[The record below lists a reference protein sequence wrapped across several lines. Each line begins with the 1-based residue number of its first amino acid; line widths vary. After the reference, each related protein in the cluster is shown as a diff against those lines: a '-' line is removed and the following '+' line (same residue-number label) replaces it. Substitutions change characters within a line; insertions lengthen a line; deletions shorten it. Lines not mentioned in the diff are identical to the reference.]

1 MIPLVLFIV
10 GACYLYARLVEVNWI
25 KIKRLDLPIK
35 RLPKEF
41 EGFKIVH
48 LSDLH
53 INSMGKRERK
63 LAPMVNSIGA
73 DAIFITGD
81 FSDTKEGEHIAASI
95 LAQLKSKYGM
105 WGVLGNWD
113 SNRTKK
119 ACNEVGV
126 KMLLSQT
133 DVIEI
138 DGAKLGIIGLRFDD
152 SLRILTTRRHREIIS
167 GLKAKLPDGI
177 PVILLEHEP
186 RIIYAAQDEGID
198 LVLSGHTHGGQV
210 RIPFGPAL
218 ETPSDMGIWYSKG
231 LYKFKD
237 TYLYIN
243 PGIGL
248 EPGSEYVKVRF
259 FCRPEIT
266 VIVLHDD
273 KTCEASSSQ
282 WSGVRAAAIYGDEN
296 TGDSV
301 SRPPS

>member
-1 MIPLVLFIV
+1 MTQSTHTLATPAKRSLKPFRSLLLIPLFLILV
-10 GACYLYARLVEVNWI
+10 GACYLYARLIEVNWI
-25 KIKRLDLPIK
+25 KIKRVDIPIK
-35 RLPKEF
+35 HLPKEF

-53 INSMGKRERK
+53 INTMGKRERK

-81 FSDTKEGEHIAASI
+81 FSDTREGAPIAASI
-95 LAQLKSKYGM
+95 IAQLKSEYGT
-105 WGVLGNWD
+105 WGVFGNWD
-113 SNRTKK
+113 WTKK
-119 ACNEVGV
+119 AYKQTGM
-126 KMLLSQT
+126 KLLLSQT
-133 DVIEI
+133 DTIRIGE
-138 DGAKLGIIGLRFDD
+138 ANLGIIGLRFDD

-186 RIIYAAQDEGID
+186 RIIRAAQDERID

-210 RIPFGPAL
+210 RIPFGPAI

-248 EPGSEYVKVRF
+248 EPGSDYVKVRF
-259 FCRPEIT
+259 LCRPEIT

-273 KTCEASSSQ
+273 KTVGASPQ
-282 WSGVRAAAIYGDEN
+282 
-296 TGDSV
+296 
-301 SRPPS
+301 

>member
-1 MIPLVLFIV
+1 MSQSTHTLAAPAKHSLKPFRSVLLIPLVLILV
-10 GACYLYARLVEVNWI
+10 GTCYLYARFIEVNWI
-25 KIKRLDLPIK
+25 KIMRLDLPIK
-35 RLPKEF
+35 HLPQEF

-53 INSMGKRERK
+53 INTLGKRERK
-63 LAPMVNSIGA
+63 LAPMVNSVGA

-81 FSDTKEGEHIAASI
+81 FSDTKEGEPIAASI
-95 LAQLKSKYGM
+95 LAQLKSRYGM

-113 SNRTKK
+113 SNRTRKSCK
-119 ACNEVGV
+119 QAGV

-133 DVIEI
+133 DTIEI
-138 DGAKLGIIGLRFDD
+138 GGGKIGIIGLKFDD

-186 RIIYAAQDEGID
+186 RIIRAAQDEGID

-210 RIPFGPAL
+210 RIPFGPAI

-237 TYLYIN
+237 TYLNIN

-248 EPGSEYVKVRF
+248 EPGSDYIKVRF
-259 FCRPEIT
+259 FCRPEIA

-273 KTCEASSSQ
+273 KTAGASS
-282 WSGVRAAAIYGDEN
+282 
-296 TGDSV
+296 
-301 SRPPS
+301 PH